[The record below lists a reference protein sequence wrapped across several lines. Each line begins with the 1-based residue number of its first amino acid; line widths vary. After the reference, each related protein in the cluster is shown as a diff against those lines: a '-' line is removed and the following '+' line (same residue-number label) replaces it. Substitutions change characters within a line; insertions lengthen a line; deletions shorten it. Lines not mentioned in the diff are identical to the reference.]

1 MHPTDPQ
8 MGRYAEVSGTFLAF
22 WILLAEAEVQYSA
35 MDPVQALLG
44 EAV

>member
-1 MHPTDPQ
+1 MHPTDFQ
-8 MGRYAEVSGTFLAF
+8 MAGYAEVSAFLAL